1 MNLQV
6 RRQAKLLGAQLR
18 ARRMECGISL
28 SELARASGISK
39 GECSKVE
46 NGKANVTLGT
56 LKAMGA
62 ALALQLRVEI
72 QEVVR

>member
-1 MNLQV
+1 
-6 RRQAKLLGAQLR
+6 
-18 ARRMECGISL
+18 MECGISL